1 MLRRTHRRHMQRR
14 PGLVPALVVLA
25 VSALSAQARP
35 YNLIM
40 KDVATAF
47 DALRKS
53 ADASDFAATGE
64 QARHLQRLFKETEDF
79 WTRFKTK
86 DAIDAAAGARQL
98 SASIAAA
105 AAAKDA
111 PAMKAGAGGLGKYC
125 SACHDSHREQMPDKT
140 YRIRP

>member
-1 MLRRTHRRHMQRR
+1 MRCLTL
-14 PGLVPALVVLA
+14 PTVSLVVFMA
-25 VSALSAQARP
+25 SALSAQARP
-35 YNLIM
+35 YNLVM

-47 DALRKS
+47 GALRKS

-64 QARHLQRLFKETEDF
+64 QARRLEQLFKETEDF
-79 WTRFKTK
+79 WIKFRTK
-86 DAIDAAAGARQL
+86 DAIDAAAGGREL

-105 AAAKDA
+105 ASAKDA
-111 PAMKAGAGGLGKYC
+111 QKMKVGAGGLAKYC

>member
-1 MLRRTHRRHMQRR
+1 MLRPIQRPDMRRRTVAAL
-14 PGLVPALVVLA
+14 LVFA

-40 KDVATAF
+40 KDVATSF
-47 DALRKS
+47 GALRKS

-64 QARHLQRLFKETEDF
+64 QARRLEQLFKETEDF

-86 DAIDAAAGARQL
+86 DAIDAAAGAREL

-105 AAAKDA
+105 ATAKDA
-111 PAMKAGAGGLGKYC
+111 QKMKASAGGLTKYC